1 MPLDILVI
9 DDEKDIRQLIG
20 DILKDEGYTFRLAA
34 DSTEALAALR
44 DRVPSAIILDVWL
57 QGSELDGL
65 GILEIVQKKY
75 PSIPVIVISGH
86 GNIETAV
93 SSIRMGAYDYIEK
106 PFKEEKLLL
115 VLNRGLEIAALRQ
128 ENRELKKKDDHEAG
142 QLVGR
147 SQSIIQLRSS
157 IDKVAPTESRVMITG
172 PSGVGK
178 EVIARNIHKMS
189 RRKDSPFII
198 FNAAS
203 ITPATI
209 EKELFGLEDSSQG
222 YESPVKLG
230 VFERANGGTLLID
243 EVTDLPVET
252 QGKLLRLLQEQSFT
266 RVGGERKIKVDVRVI
281 AASSKK
287 LPEFIQ
293 QGKFREDL
301 YYRLNVVPIKV
312 PSLSERREDIPF
324 LCQFFLKTLSE
335 IHNLPLR
342 TIGEDAIATMQA
354 YKWPGNVRQLRNII
368 EWLLIMAP
376 GDITT
381 KIKTNMLPPEIT
393 SVTPTSIKTGL
404 NDDVMSMPLREA
416 RELFERQYLTAQ
428 INRFGG
434 NISRT
439 SSFIGM
445 ERSALHRKLKSL
457 RINND
462 QPVSA

>member
-20 DILKDEGYTFRLAA
+20 DILKDEGYSFRLAA

-75 PSIPVIVISGH
+75 PSVPVIVISGH

-147 SQSIIQLRSS
+147 SQSITQLRGSV
-157 IDKVAPTESRVMITG
+157 DKVAPTESRVLITG

-203 ITPATI
+203 IAPNLI
-209 EKELFGLEDSSQG
+209 EKELFGLEDAVQG
-222 YESPVKLG
+222 YETPLKTG
-230 VFERANGGTLLID
+230 IFERANGGTLFID
-243 EVTDLPVET
+243 EVTDLPIET
-252 QGKLLRLLQEQSFT
+252 QGKLLRLLQEQSLV
-266 RVGGERKIKVDVRVI
+266 RVGGERRIKIDVRVI
-281 AASSKK
+281 AASSKN
-287 LPEFIQ
+287 LLDYIQ

-301 YYRLNVVPIKV
+301 YYRLNVVPIRV
-312 PSLSERREDIPF
+312 PSLSERREDIPM
-324 LCQFFLKTLSE
+324 LCQFFLKTLSQT
-335 IHNLPLR
+335 HNLPLR

-354 YKWPGNVRQLRNII
+354 YKWPGNVRQLRNVI

-376 GDITT
+376 GDIST